1 MKKTTAG
8 TTAPVAKKRSATK
21 AGDRGKAKSAAPVA
35 KRKKNS
41 AAGAGKMTQIMKK
54 AALKPTRALSASSN
68 GSDKAHQVGR
78 AVGTILGKAIGNV
91 ERVVSRVMKSAR
103 TTKK

>member
-54 AALKPTRALSASSN
+54 AALIT
-68 GSDKAHQVGR
+68 GVTGQVGDCLAGRDELVKLRRHR
-78 AVGTILGKAIGNV
+78 ACRYR
-91 ERVVSRVMKSAR
+91 E
-103 TTKK
+103 